1 MNKRGHEQL
10 PDTPY
15 RDKIQFA
22 YQELKKVDPEEAQAL
37 VELMV
42 DERFTSTEIM
52 HGIVDTMREIGFED
66 FTLTSR
72 AVSAL
77 RVLMAFNGKDFFTKE
92 DS

>member
-1 MNKRGHEQL
+1 MNMRNGEKL

-22 YQELKKVDPEEAQAL
+22 YGEIQKVDPEEAQAL
-37 VELMV
+37 LDLLV

-52 HGIVDTMREIGFED
+52 HGIVDAMREIGFKD